1 MSVYTQEV
9 LGLLKRNKKKIKLDK
24 IRDHFEFGKLYRN
37 STLNTGAVYN
47 PTMEPFVIKWGDFKC
62 ATEEGMVRQDPT
74 GTEERHITMWTD
86 PVFQGECQTATIT
99 KTIISQNIAGN
110 EINIAGDLD
119 VDNNLNVD
127 GNAVIDLQLTAGS
140 ANILD
145 LTEDRIV
152 IVGPNGELED
162 DGNFTFDGA
171 FFNIGQGNFTVQVST
186 GNTQI
191 VGTLDVDSQATLASA
206 NVEDLTEDR
215 IVIVGPNGE
224 LEDDANFTMDG
235 TTFTANVNVVHG
247 TDVPG
252 GTPAETTTI
261 NSNLKLEGPVYDSLG
276 NIGSLNKV
284 LVGLADGRVKWQDDD
299 VVEALTYG
307 ALWQGDPTNYKVELP
322 IGTAGQIL
330 ISDGTTFS
338 WQDDPYV
345 DGSGTLYRLP
355 LWTPDGD
362 SLGDSLLIQDGDV
375 NTPATQVQNDG
386 ILKNVGIVKLDSVA
400 QDDTLT
406 QVLVRDPGSANEVKF
421 RDAASI
427 KPAVGFDTLDMAP
440 DGWASPDGNFNAYIR
455 LDDGSEGAIIKNVKD
470 MNWLVDGD
478 RVLVIA
484 ENVKTGSFLQDNI
497 LRFPTWGSSGN
508 EVSNQTSWNQAS
520 IGSGWTGAVDNGYE
534 TSTLKYGEKLKIR
547 GEMYHIPGGTLRQM
561 NWDACCKVYSNN
573 QCPVASPLSFTINE
587 DEGLANTVNVSD
599 DGYGGYGLTYTVVQQ
614 PNDTKTFTFDAA
626 TGAFTLQPNNNFFGT
641 ITFTY
646 QANDGYCDSNVATV
660 TVTVNAVDDAPVW
673 TSTDPVT
680 ANTYPNL
687 TGGDTWTYN
696 WTVADVD
703 TPCGNLTFPS
713 QTIPSWLT
721 FTNNGDCTGTLTG
734 TLPATGGNFPVQLN
748 VSDGTS
754 TASQSFTI
762 GGLAVTKDTYFVF
775 WSDTSGSMGTTIQV
789 MSQMVSAAEV
799 KVFLGPNGQSGTSIN
814 LNPLVNNSIV
824 NNESKKINTSSGKA
838 SSAFLCITNGME
850 VSGTG
855 VPAGTTVQSGGGGS
869 TITLSNSIT
878 ASSNQVLTF
887 TTTQAQKDTDYADS
901 TNLRNLLQDFYAT
914 GGTKGSGNT
923 DTATNGQDMYD
934 SHIYWGHMVE
944 ERQIQYLSNAGE
956 GFTIGSSGYFPD
968 AENVVILGFADES
981 SSYSI
986 DQTGPNSWA
995 DRQNTTVADIVSDIQ
1010 DVQTYI
1016 NNIETAAGNN
1026 SIYRAIFYNV
1036 QETGTNGASLEPI
1049 LGETGLC
1056 ATGGRAVNGF
1066 TYAPDA
1072 TAYNINT
1079 QTLYPQSSGA
1089 PTRIKYR
1096 DNMTNGST
1104 ASFYYNQVRA
1114 GLNSIGFS
1122 L

>member
-1 MSVYTQEV
+1 M
-9 LGLLKRNKKKIKLDK
+9 L
-24 IRDHFEFGKLYRN
+24 H
-37 STLNTGAVYN
+37 
-47 PTMEPFVIKWGDFKC
+47 
-62 ATEEGMVRQDPT
+62 
-74 GTEERHITMWTD
+74 
-86 PVFQGECQTATIT
+86 
-99 KTIISQNIAGN
+99 
-110 EINIAGDLD
+110 
-119 VDNNLNVD
+119 
-127 GNAVIDLQLTAGS
+127 QL
-140 ANILD
+140 
-145 LTEDRIV
+145 
-152 IVGPNGELED
+152 
-162 DGNFTFDGA
+162 
-171 FFNIGQGNFTVQVST
+171 
-186 GNTQI
+186 
-191 VGTLDVDSQATLASA
+191 
-206 NVEDLTEDR
+206 
-215 IVIVGPNGE
+215 
-224 LEDDANFTMDG
+224 
-235 TTFTANVNVVHG
+235 
-247 TDVPG
+247 
-252 GTPAETTTI
+252 
-261 NSNLKLEGPVYDSLG
+261 
-276 NIGSLNKV
+276 
-284 LVGLADGRVKWQDDD
+284 
-299 VVEALTYG
+299 
-307 ALWQGDPTNYKVELP
+307 
-322 IGTAGQIL
+322 
-330 ISDGTTFS
+330 
-338 WQDDPYV
+338 
-345 DGSGTLYRLP
+345 
-355 LWTPDGD
+355 
-362 SLGDSLLIQDGDV
+362 
-375 NTPATQVQNDG
+375 
-386 ILKNVGIVKLDSVA
+386 
-400 QDDTLT
+400 
-406 QVLVRDPGSANEVKF
+406 
-421 RDAASI
+421 

-440 DGWASPDGNFNAYIR
+440 DGWASTDGNFNAYVK
-455 LDDGSEGAIIKNVKD
+455 LDDTGGAVKNIKD

-484 ENVKTGSFLQDNI
+484 ENVKTGSLLADNV
-497 LRFPTWGSSGN
+497 LRFPNWGSGST
-508 EVSNQTSWNQAS
+508 VFNQTSWNQAS
-520 IGSGWTGAVDNGYE
+520 IGSGWTGAIDNGYQ
-534 TSTLKYGEKLKIR
+534 TSTLLYGEKLKIR
-547 GEMYHIPGGTLRQM
+547 GEMYDTPTSSGREI
-561 NWDACCKVYSNN
+561 NWDACCKIYSDN
-573 QCPVASPLSFTINE
+573 QCPVAGPLSFTINE
-587 DEGLANTVNVSD
+587 DEGLANTLNVSD

-614 PNDTKTFTFDAA
+614 PNDTKTFTLDAA
-626 TGAFTLQPNNNFFGT
+626 TGAFTLEPNNNFGT

-646 QANDGYCDSNVATV
+646 QASDGYCDSNVATV
-660 TVTVNAVDDAPVW
+660 TVTVNAVDDAPEW

-687 TGGDTWTYN
+687 TGGDAWTYN

-775 WSDTSGSMGTTIQV
+775 LSDTSGSMGTTIQV

-799 KVFLGPNGQSGTSIN
+799 KVFLGPNGQSGTNIN
-814 LNPLVNNSIV
+814 LNPIV
-824 NNESKKINTSSGKA
+824 GGLASNVESKKINTSSGKA

-869 TITLSNSIT
+869 NITLSNSIT

-914 GGTKGSGNT
+914 GGVKGSPDFNT
-923 DTATNGQDMYD
+923 DPATNGQDMYD

-981 SSYSI
+981 SNYAI
-986 DQTGPNSWA
+986 NQTGTNSWA
-995 DRQNTTVADIVSDIQ
+995 DRANSTVPDIVSDIQ

-1016 NNIETAAGNN
+1016 NNIESAAGNN

-1036 QETGTNGASLEPI
+1036 QENGQNGANLEPI

-1056 ATGGRAVNGF
+1056 ATGGRAQNGF

-1072 TAYNINT
+1072 SAYNVNT

-1096 DNMTNGST
+1096 NNMANGST
-1104 ASFYYNQVRA
+1104 ATFYYNEVRN